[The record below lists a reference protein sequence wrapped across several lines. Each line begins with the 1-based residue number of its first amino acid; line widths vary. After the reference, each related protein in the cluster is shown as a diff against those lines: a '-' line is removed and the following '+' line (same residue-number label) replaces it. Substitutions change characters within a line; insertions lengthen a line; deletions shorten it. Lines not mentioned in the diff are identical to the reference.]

1 MTTALFLAA
10 SAEFETYAALDAP
23 CLPNGELSAL
33 QVRLW
38 RWQVEQFGVPDDRD
52 LVLGIIEECG
62 ELEDSDGLEAQEDA
76 IGDTL
81 IYATQLC
88 TSQRLCAATI
98 MAEVQMKSRRRFTS
112 IPIVCGRL
120 AHTALKT
127 QQKIRGYGDR
137 DFSRGCFCELLAQL
151 FSALLWQTPQSLRV
165 RDIYVRVAEEV
176 MLRNWK
182 ADPIKAGG

>member
-1 MTTALFLAA
+1 MTTALFIAA

-38 RWQVEQFGVPDDRD
+38 RWQVEQFGAPDDRD

-62 ELEDSDGLEAQEDA
+62 ELAEAEIQLEQEDA
-76 IGDTL
+76 VGDIL

-88 TSQRLCAATI
+88 TNLRLDAGTI
-98 MAEVQMKSRRRFTS
+98 MADVSIRRRYMS
-112 IPIVCGRL
+112 IPRACGRL
-120 AHTALKT
+120 AHAALKT
-127 QQKIRGYGDR
+127 KQGIRGYGDR
-137 DFSRGCFCELLAQL
+137 GFARASFCERLAEL
-151 FSALLWQTPQSLRV
+151 FSAVLWEAPAGVRV
-165 RDIYVRVAEEV
+165 RYAYERVAEEV